1 MVSAKNFH
9 KNRKRAKR
17 TVYNGTFF
25 ALYGSIITPFSL
37 FWLLC
42 TKFTK
47 KITVFW
53 KNSDF

>member
-25 ALYGSIITPFSL
+25 ALYGSIITPFANVNI
-37 FWLLC
+37 
-42 TKFTK
+42 KM
-47 KITVFW
+47 
-53 KNSDF
+53 